1 MCGHL
6 IGTMTSPA
14 QYWLER
20 VKEGMTPFGSVWP
33 GLDRRVFPLQ
43 FLGNVFPLLTATV
56 VTKSYYKKGRLLQ
69 LHSGPAVFLGDPSEE
84 KAGLCE
90 DIWWAGSLSSPHSG
104 TDPSE
109 GSGSSCTP
117 TLTCVC
123 CLLWSFGDS
132 TLCLLSD
139 AADRLGNSS
148 ASWGKHTISFLQ
160 WGEQLSLTHN
170 SAQSTH
176 ISTSLPWKFQLYFTL
191 RTCFDH
197 SSNTLA
203 QVQRD
208 CCPGPRYC
216 RSPQN
221 WPYFLNMSLSK
232 HLFFKRLMFFSR
244 ETQKSKISR
253 FKHFGAYAKQGIK
266 QTEAISFLRTI

>member
-1 MCGHL
+1 MVQL
-6 IGTMTSPA
+6 FS
-14 QYWLER
+14 LEIH
-20 VKEGMTPFGSVWP
+20 
-33 GLDRRVFPLQ
+33 Q
-43 FLGNVFPLLTATV
+43 
-56 VTKSYYKKGRLLQ
+56 
-69 LHSGPAVFLGDPSEE
+69 

-160 WGEQLSLTHN
+160 WGEQLHTSSPWLT
-170 SAQSTH
+170 TVPKVH
-176 ISTSLPWKFQLYFTL
+176 ISPHRYHGSFNFILLLEHVLITALTLLPRCRGTAAQDQGTAGVPRTDHTSWTWVYQN
-191 RTCFDH
+191 TCSLKDSCFSAEKLKNPKSADL
-197 SSNTLA
+197 NILGLMPNK
-203 QVQRD
+203 VLNRQR
-208 CCPGPRYC
+208 
-216 RSPQN
+216 Q
-221 WPYFLNMSLSK
+221 
-232 HLFFKRLMFFSR
+232 
-244 ETQKSKISR
+244 
-253 FKHFGAYAKQGIK
+253 
-266 QTEAISFLRTI
+266 